1 MLGAKGGTVFI
12 VCKIECKIE
21 VNRITQEIVSIPLEI
36 LIYIFTENEYWSQI
50 PVFNLFDF

>member
-1 MLGAKGGTVFI
+1 MFI